1 MIVVAGQAI
10 VAEATFERKVNGVME
25 RYDPPV
31 VKCSFLHAD
40 GTEETKVYAGSDPDD
55 ADVVR
60 IVEGSY
66 EAPYLP
72 AVSEDLQIRWY
83 ALDTVGAK
91 QWPSKSNNIVLGV
104 EPDPHTFT
112 DVTTP

>member
-1 MIVVAGQAI
+1 MIVKVGQAI
-10 VAEATFERKVNGVME
+10 VAEATFERKVNGVVQ
-25 RYDPPV
+25 RYDPTT
-31 VKCSFLHAD
+31 VKVSFLHAD

-55 ADVVR
+55 SDVVR
-60 IVEGSY
+60 LSAGSY

-72 AVSEDLQIRWY
+72 TVAEDLQIEWL
-83 ALDTVGAK
+83 ATDTVGAK
-91 QWPSKSNNIVLGV
+91 SWPSKSNNIPQEV